1 MNNIFSNTKEAF
13 SLKSNFELNRAYF
26 LFKIIGN
33 QSVVKLMT
41 SLTNF
46 SLKFNLPVTPVIK
59 ATVFDHFCGGV
70 SQEDCIPVIE
80 KLYKKNVCSVLD
92 FSTEGFINEI
102 EFDNCLNKKLSII
115 DFIKNKNEVPFAVF
129 KPTCL
134 GSTDLFIKMS
144 SGLALT
150 DSENDSWSRVV
161 DRFEKVCEKAFSEN
175 VKILID
181 AEEVDVQKAIDDL
194 AIVMM
199 RKFNKSN
206 PVVFNTVQ
214 LYRKDRLKYM
224 RELLK
229 NNKNKDIQFGLKLV
243 RGAYMEKERKIAI
256 SKGIES
262 PICDSKTE
270 TDNNFNRGVDFV
282 FDNLNRISFVCAS
295 HNEDSILKVMD
306 IMKKR
311 KIKHND
317 QRVWFGQLFGMSDNI
332 SFNLGQKKYNTF
344 KILPFGSV
352 KNLMPYLIRRAQ
364 ENTSVRGQTGRELQL
379 ILNEKK
385 RRKKAN
391 LSF

>member
-33 QSVVKLMT
+33 QTVVKLMT

-46 SLKFNLPVTPVIK
+46 SLKFKLPVTPVIK

-206 PVVFNTVQ
+206 PIVYNTVQ

-243 RGAYMEKERKIAI
+243 RGAYMEKERKIAMN
-256 SKGIES
+256 KGIES

-364 ENTSVRGQTGRELQL
+364 ENTSVQGQTGRELQL

>member
-1 MNNIFSNTKEAF
+1 LNNIFSNTKEAF

-26 LFKIIGN
+26 LFKIIEN

-206 PVVFNTVQ
+206 PIVYNTVQ

-243 RGAYMEKERKIAI
+243 RGAYMEKERKIAMN
-256 SKGIES
+256 KGIES

-364 ENTSVRGQTGRELQL
+364 ENTSVQGQTGRELQL

>member
-175 VKILID
+175 IKILID

-206 PVVFNTVQ
+206 PIVFNTVQ

-229 NNKNKDIQFGLKLV
+229 NKKNKDVQFGLKLV
-243 RGAYMEKERKIAI
+243 RGAYMEKERKIAMN
-256 SKGIES
+256 KGIES

-364 ENTSVRGQTGRELQL
+364 ENTSVQGQTGRELQL

>member
-70 SQEDCIPVIE
+70 TQEDCISVIE

-175 VKILID
+175 IKILID

-206 PVVFNTVQ
+206 PIVFNTVQ

-229 NNKNKDIQFGLKLV
+229 NKKNKDVQFGLKLV

-295 HNEDSILKVMD
+295 HNESSILKVMD

>member
-70 SQEDCIPVIE
+70 TQEDCISVIE

-175 VKILID
+175 IKILID

-206 PVVFNTVQ
+206 PIVFNTVQ

-229 NNKNKDIQFGLKLV
+229 NKKNKDIQFGLKLV
-243 RGAYMEKERKIAI
+243 RGAYMEKERKIAMN
-256 SKGIES
+256 KGIES

>member
-13 SLKSNFELNRAYF
+13 SLKSNFELTRAYF

-33 QSVVKLMT
+33 QTVVKLMT

-206 PVVFNTVQ
+206 PIVFNTVQ

-229 NNKNKDIQFGLKLV
+229 NKKNKDIQFGLKLV

-256 SKGIES
+256 NKGIES

-282 FDNLNRISFVCAS
+282 FDNLNRISLVCAS

-364 ENTSVRGQTGRELQL
+364 ENTSVQGQTGRELQL

>member
-46 SLKFNLPVTPVIK
+46 SLKFNLPVTPIIK

-70 SQEDCIPVIE
+70 TQEDCISVIE

-144 SGLALT
+144 SGLSLT

-175 VKILID
+175 IKILID

-206 PVVFNTVQ
+206 PIVFNTVQ

-229 NNKNKDIQFGLKLV
+229 NKKNKDVQFGLKLV
-243 RGAYMEKERKIAI
+243 RGAYMEKERKIAMN
-256 SKGIES
+256 KGIES

-364 ENTSVRGQTGRELQL
+364 ENTSVQGQTGRELQL

>member
-206 PVVFNTVQ
+206 PIVFNTVQ

-243 RGAYMEKERKIAI
+243 RGAYMEKERKIAMN
-256 SKGIES
+256 KGIES
-262 PICDSKTE
+262 PICDSKIE

-364 ENTSVRGQTGRELQL
+364 ENTSVQGQTGRELQL

-391 LSF
+391 LSS

>member
-46 SLKFNLPVTPVIK
+46 SLKFNLPVTPLIK

-206 PVVFNTVQ
+206 PIVFNTVQ

-243 RGAYMEKERKIAI
+243 RGAYMEKERKIAMN
-256 SKGIES
+256 KGIES
-262 PICDSKTE
+262 PICDSKIE

-364 ENTSVRGQTGRELQL
+364 ENTSVQGQTGRELQL

>member
-13 SLKSNFELNRAYF
+13 SLKSNFELNRAYI

-206 PVVFNTVQ
+206 PIVFNTVQ

-243 RGAYMEKERKIAI
+243 RGAYMEKERKIAMN
-256 SKGIES
+256 KGIES

-364 ENTSVRGQTGRELQL
+364 ENTSVQGQTGRELQL

>member
-13 SLKSNFELNRAYF
+13 SLKSNFELNRAYL

-46 SLKFNLPVTPVIK
+46 SLKFNLPVTPIIK

-206 PVVFNTVQ
+206 PIVFNTVQ

-229 NNKNKDIQFGLKLV
+229 NNKNKNIQFGLKLV
-243 RGAYMEKERKIAI
+243 RGAYMEKERKIAMN
-256 SKGIES
+256 KGIES

-364 ENTSVRGQTGRELQL
+364 ENTSVQGQTGRELQL

>member
-1 MNNIFSNTKEAF
+1 LNNIFSNTKEAF

-70 SQEDCIPVIE
+70 SQEDCIPVIK

-134 GSTDLFIKMS
+134 GSTDLFIKIS

-206 PVVFNTVQ
+206 PIVFNTVQ

-224 RELLK
+224 KELLK
-229 NNKNKDIQFGLKLV
+229 NKKNKDIQFGLKLV

-364 ENTSVRGQTGRELQL
+364 ENTSVQGQTGRELQL

>member
-161 DRFEKVCEKAFSEN
+161 DRFEKVREKAFSEN

-206 PVVFNTVQ
+206 PIVYNTVQ

-224 RELLK
+224 KELLK

-243 RGAYMEKERKIAI
+243 RGAYMEKERKIAMN
-256 SKGIES
+256 KGIES

-364 ENTSVRGQTGRELQL
+364 ENTSVQGQTGRELQL

-391 LSF
+391 LSS

>member
-1 MNNIFSNTKEAF
+1 LNNIFSNTKEAF

-144 SGLALT
+144 SGLTLT

-161 DRFEKVCEKAFSEN
+161 DRFERVCEKAFSEN

-206 PVVFNTVQ
+206 PIVFNTVQ

-224 RELLK
+224 KELLK

-243 RGAYMEKERKIAI
+243 RGAYMEKERKIAMN
-256 SKGIES
+256 KGIES

-270 TDNNFNRGVDFV
+270 TDNNFNNGVDFV
-282 FDNLNRISFVCAS
+282 FDNLNFLVFLL
-295 HNEDSILKVMD
+295 H
-306 IMKKR
+306 
-311 KIKHND
+311 
-317 QRVWFGQLFGMSDNI
+317 
-332 SFNLGQKKYNTF
+332 
-344 KILPFGSV
+344 
-352 KNLMPYLIRRAQ
+352 
-364 ENTSVRGQTGRELQL
+364 
-379 ILNEKK
+379 
-385 RRKKAN
+385 
-391 LSF
+391 

>member
-144 SGLALT
+144 SGLSLT

-206 PVVFNTVQ
+206 PIVFNTVQ

-224 RELLK
+224 KELLK

-243 RGAYMEKERKIAI
+243 RGAYMEKERKIAMN
-256 SKGIES
+256 KGIES

-364 ENTSVRGQTGRELQL
+364 ENTSVQGQTGRELQL

>member
-150 DSENDSWSRVV
+150 DSENDAWSRVV
-161 DRFEKVCEKAFSEN
+161 YRFERVCEKAFSEN

-206 PVVFNTVQ
+206 PIVYNTVQ

-229 NNKNKDIQFGLKLV
+229 NSKNKDIQFGLKLV
-243 RGAYMEKERKIAI
+243 RGAYMEKERKIAMN
-256 SKGIES
+256 KGIES

-306 IMKKR
+306 LMKKR

-364 ENTSVRGQTGRELQL
+364 ENTSVQGQTGRELQL

>member
-206 PVVFNTVQ
+206 PIVYNTVQ

-243 RGAYMEKERKIAI
+243 RGAYMEKERKIAMN
-256 SKGIES
+256 KGIES

-364 ENTSVRGQTGRELQL
+364 ENTSVQGQTGRELQL

>member
-33 QSVVKLMT
+33 QTVVKLMT

-46 SLKFNLPVTPVIK
+46 SLKFKLPVTPVIK

>member
-206 PVVFNTVQ
+206 PIVFNTVQ

-243 RGAYMEKERKIAI
+243 RGAYMEKERKIAMN
-256 SKGIES
+256 KGIES

-282 FDNLNRISFVCAS
+282 FDNLNRISFVCAT

-364 ENTSVRGQTGRELQL
+364 ENTSVQGQTGRELQL

>member
-206 PVVFNTVQ
+206 PIVFNTVQ

-243 RGAYMEKERKIAI
+243 RGAYMEKERKIAMN
-256 SKGIES
+256 KGIES

>member
-46 SLKFNLPVTPVIK
+46 SLKFNLPVTPIIK

-70 SQEDCIPVIE
+70 TQEDCISVIE

-175 VKILID
+175 IKILID

-206 PVVFNTVQ
+206 PIVFNTVQ

-229 NNKNKDIQFGLKLV
+229 NKKNKDIQFGLKLV
-243 RGAYMEKERKIAI
+243 RGAYMEKERKIAMN
-256 SKGIES
+256 KGIES

-364 ENTSVRGQTGRELQL
+364 ENTSVQGQTGRELQL

>member
-13 SLKSNFELNRAYF
+13 SLKSNFELTRAYF

-92 FSTEGFINEI
+92 FSTEGFVNEI

-206 PVVFNTVQ
+206 PIVFNTVQ

-256 SKGIES
+256 NKGIES

-364 ENTSVRGQTGRELQL
+364 ENTSVQGQTGRELQL

>member
-33 QSVVKLMT
+33 QSVIKLMT

-46 SLKFNLPVTPVIK
+46 SLKFNLPVTPIIK

-70 SQEDCIPVIE
+70 TQEDCISVIE

-175 VKILID
+175 IKILID

-206 PVVFNTVQ
+206 PIVFNTVQ

-229 NNKNKDIQFGLKLV
+229 NKKNKDVQFGLKLV
-243 RGAYMEKERKIAI
+243 RGAYMEKERKIAMN
-256 SKGIES
+256 KGIES

-364 ENTSVRGQTGRELQL
+364 ENTSVQGQTGRELQL

>member
-33 QSVVKLMT
+33 QTVVKLMT

-161 DRFEKVCEKAFSEN
+161 DRFERVCEKAFSEN

-206 PVVFNTVQ
+206 PIVFNTVQ

-243 RGAYMEKERKIAI
+243 RGAYMEKERKIAMN
-256 SKGIES
+256 KGIES

-391 LSF
+391 LSS

>member
-1 MNNIFSNTKEAF
+1 LNNIFSNTKEAF

-33 QSVVKLMT
+33 QTVVKLMT

-46 SLKFNLPVTPVIK
+46 SLKFKLPVTPVIK

-206 PVVFNTVQ
+206 PIVFNTVQ

-243 RGAYMEKERKIAI
+243 RGAYMEKERKIAMN
-256 SKGIES
+256 KGIES

-364 ENTSVRGQTGRELQL
+364 ENTSVQGQTGRELQL

>member
-150 DSENDSWSRVV
+150 DTENDSWSRVV

-206 PVVFNTVQ
+206 PIVFNTVQ

-243 RGAYMEKERKIAI
+243 RGAYMEKERKIAMN
-256 SKGIES
+256 KGIES

-306 IMKKR
+306 LMKKR

-364 ENTSVRGQTGRELQL
+364 ENTSVQGQTGRELQL

>member
-46 SLKFNLPVTPVIK
+46 SLKFNLPVTPIIK

-70 SQEDCIPVIE
+70 TQEDCISVIE

-206 PVVFNTVQ
+206 PIVFNTVQ

-243 RGAYMEKERKIAI
+243 RGAYMEKERKIAMN
-256 SKGIES
+256 KGIES

-364 ENTSVRGQTGRELQL
+364 ENTSVQGQTGRELQL

>member
-206 PVVFNTVQ
+206 PIVFNTVQ

-243 RGAYMEKERKIAI
+243 RGAYMEKERKIAMN
-256 SKGIES
+256 KGIES

-364 ENTSVRGQTGRELQL
+364 ENTSVQGQTGRELQL

-385 RRKKAN
+385 RRKKVN

>member
-33 QSVVKLMT
+33 QTVVKLMT

-46 SLKFNLPVTPVIK
+46 SLKFKLPVTSVIK

-206 PVVFNTVQ
+206 PIVFNTVQ

-243 RGAYMEKERKIAI
+243 RGAYMEKERKIAMN
-256 SKGIES
+256 KGIES

>member
-161 DRFEKVCEKAFSEN
+161 DRFERVCEKAFSEN

-206 PVVFNTVQ
+206 PIVFNTVQ

-243 RGAYMEKERKIAI
+243 RGAYMEKERKIAMN
-256 SKGIES
+256 KGIES

-364 ENTSVRGQTGRELQL
+364 ENTSVQGQTGRELQL

>member
-224 RELLK
+224 RELLI

-243 RGAYMEKERKIAI
+243 RGAYMEKERKIAMN
-256 SKGIES
+256 KGIES

-364 ENTSVRGQTGRELQL
+364 ENTSVQGQTGRELQL

>member
-46 SLKFNLPVTPVIK
+46 SLKFNLPVTPIIK

-70 SQEDCIPVIE
+70 TQEDCISVIE

-175 VKILID
+175 IKILID

-206 PVVFNTVQ
+206 PIVFNTVQ

-243 RGAYMEKERKIAI
+243 RGAYMEKERKIAMN
-256 SKGIES
+256 KGIES

-364 ENTSVRGQTGRELQL
+364 ENTSVQGQTGRELQL

>member
-206 PVVFNTVQ
+206 PIVFNTVQ

-243 RGAYMEKERKIAI
+243 RGAYMEKERKIAMN
-256 SKGIES
+256 KGIES

-295 HNEDSILKVMD
+295 HNEDSILKVME

-364 ENTSVRGQTGRELQL
+364 ENTSVQGQTGRELQL

>member
-46 SLKFNLPVTPVIK
+46 SLKFNLPVTPIIK

-70 SQEDCIPVIE
+70 TQEDCISVIE

-206 PVVFNTVQ
+206 PIVFNTVQ

-229 NNKNKDIQFGLKLV
+229 NKKNKDIQFGLKLV
-243 RGAYMEKERKIAI
+243 RGAYMEKERKIAMN
-256 SKGIES
+256 KGIES

>member
-206 PVVFNTVQ
+206 PIVFNTVQ

-229 NNKNKDIQFGLKLV
+229 NKKNKDVQFGLKLV
-243 RGAYMEKERKIAI
+243 RGAYMEKERKIAMN
-256 SKGIES
+256 KGIES

-364 ENTSVRGQTGRELQL
+364 ENTSVQGQTGRELQL